1 MKQNIV
7 ISINGLTKTY
17 DEFIAVNE
25 ISFDVNKGEV
35 FALLGPNGAGKT
47 TTVEIIECL
56 KTPDNGKVEIFGIN
70 LKDKKKQNE
79 IKRKIGVMPQNFNAF
94 DWLTVKENLEYFRNL
109 YDSKISVDELIDRV
123 GLAKKT
129 DSMYKTLSGG
139 MKQRV
144 GIAISLINEP
154 ELLFLDEPTAGLDPQ
169 ARRETWNLIKK
180 LKQQGKT
187 IFLTT
192 HYMEE
197 AQELSD
203 RILIIIE
210 GKIVAS
216 GSPSELIENYGGNK
230 SIILKNCDR
239 RILEGK
245 NIQYE
250 IDTESQIHIIFDN
263 NDQLFKILAA
273 VTDDPNVEIEIKKPN
288 LDEAFLNLTGRR
300 INDEGLAK

>member
-1 MKQNIV
+1 MINNIV
-7 ISINGLTKTY
+7 INIEGLTKTY
-17 DEFIAVNE
+17 DKFTAVDE
-25 ISFDVNKGEV
+25 ISFTVNEGEV

-56 KTPDNGKVEIFGIN
+56 KTPDKGKVEIFGID
-70 LKDKKKQNE
+70 LKDKKKQNDV
-79 IKRKIGVMPQNFNAF
+79 KRKIGVMPQNFNAF
-94 DWLTVKENLEYFRNL
+94 DWLTVKENLEYFRDL
-109 YDSKISVDELIDRV
+109 YSSKISTDELINRV
-123 GLAKKT
+123 GLGEKMN
-129 DSMYKTLSGG
+129 SMYKTLSGG
-139 MKQRV
+139 TKQRV

-169 ARRETWNLIKK
+169 ARRETWNLIRK
-180 LKQQGKT
+180 LKEQGKT

-210 GKIVAS
+210 GKIVAR
-216 GSPSELIENYGGNK
+216 GSPDELIENHGGNK
-230 SIILKNCDR
+230 SVILKNCNKK
-239 RILEGK
+239 ILEDRGIK
-245 NIQYE
+245 YETGIENQIQ
-250 IDTESQIHIIFDN
+250 IIFDN
-263 NDQLFKILAA
+263 NEQLFNILSA

-300 INDEGLAK
+300 INAEGLAK

>member
-1 MKQNIV
+1 MINNIV
-7 ISINGLTKTY
+7 INIEGLTKTY
-17 DEFIAVNE
+17 DKFTAVDE
-25 ISFDVNKGEV
+25 ISFTVNEGEV

-56 KTPDNGKVEIFGIN
+56 KTPDKGKVEIFGID
-70 LKDKKKQNE
+70 LKDKKKQNDV
-79 IKRKIGVMPQNFNAF
+79 KRKIGVMPQNFNAF
-94 DWLTVKENLEYFRNL
+94 DWLTVKENLEYFREL
-109 YDSKISVDELIDRV
+109 YSSKVSTDELIDRV
-123 GLAKKT
+123 GLRKKMN
-129 DSMYKTLSGG
+129 SMYKTLSGG
-139 MKQRV
+139 TKQRV

-169 ARRETWNLIKK
+169 ARRETWNLIRK
-180 LKQQGKT
+180 LKEQGKT

-210 GKIVAS
+210 GKIVAG
-216 GSPSELIENYGGNK
+216 GSPNELIENYGGNK
-230 SIILKNCDR
+230 SVILKNCNKK
-239 RILEGK
+239 ILEDSGIK
-245 NIQYE
+245 YETNTEKQIQ
-250 IDTESQIHIIFDN
+250 IIFDN
-263 NDQLFKILAA
+263 NEQLFNILSA

-300 INDEGLAK
+300 INAEGLAK

>member
-1 MKQNIV
+1 MINNIV
-7 ISINGLTKTY
+7 INIEGLTKTY
-17 DEFIAVNE
+17 DKFTAVDE
-25 ISFDVNKGEV
+25 ISFTVNEGEV

-56 KTPDNGKVEIFGIN
+56 KTSDKGKVEIFGID
-70 LKDKKKQNE
+70 LKDKKKQNDV
-79 IKRKIGVMPQNFNAF
+79 KRRIGVMPQNFNAF
-94 DWLTVKENLEYFRNL
+94 DWLTVKENLEYFREL
-109 YDSKISVDELIDRV
+109 YSSKVSTDELIDRV
-123 GLAKKT
+123 GLRKKMN
-129 DSMYKTLSGG
+129 SMYKTLSGG
-139 MKQRV
+139 TKQRV

-169 ARRETWNLIKK
+169 ARRETWNLIRE
-180 LKQQGKT
+180 LKEQGKT

-210 GKIVAS
+210 GKIVAG
-216 GSPSELIENYGGNK
+216 GSPNELIENYGGKK
-230 SIILKNCDR
+230 SVILKNCNKK
-239 RILEGK
+239 ILENRGIEYETDAE
-245 NIQYE
+245 NQIQ
-250 IDTESQIHIIFDN
+250 IIFDN
-263 NDQLFKILAA
+263 NEQLFNILSA

-300 INDEGLAK
+300 INAEGLAK

>member
-1 MKQNIV
+1 MKQDIV
-7 ISINGLTKTY
+7 INIEGLTKTY

-109 YDSKISVDELIDRV
+109 YYSKISVDELIDRV

-300 INDEGLAK
+300 INEEGLAK

>member
-1 MKQNIV
+1 LINNIV
-7 ISINGLTKTY
+7 INIEGLTKTY
-17 DEFIAVNE
+17 DKFTAVDE
-25 ISFDVNKGEV
+25 ISFTVNEGEV

-56 KTPDNGKVEIFGIN
+56 KTSDKGKVEIFGID
-70 LKDKKKQNE
+70 LKDKKKQNDV
-79 IKRKIGVMPQNFNAF
+79 KRRIGVMPQNFNAF
-94 DWLTVKENLEYFRNL
+94 DWLTVKENLEYFREL
-109 YDSKISVDELIDRV
+109 YSSKISTDELIDRV
-123 GLAKKT
+123 GLGEKMN
-129 DSMYKTLSGG
+129 SIYKTLSGG
-139 MKQRV
+139 TKQRV

-169 ARRETWNLIKK
+169 ARRETWNLIRK
-180 LKQQGKT
+180 LKEQGKT

-210 GKIVAS
+210 GKIVAG
-216 GSPSELIENYGGNK
+216 GSPNELIENYGGNK
-230 SIILKNCDR
+230 SVILKNCNKK
-239 RILEGK
+239 ILEDRGIK
-245 NIQYE
+245 YETGMENQIQ
-250 IDTESQIHIIFDN
+250 IIFDN
-263 NDQLFKILAA
+263 NEQLFNILSA

-300 INDEGLAK
+300 INAEGLAK

>member
-7 ISINGLTKTY
+7 INIEGLTKTY

-70 LKDKKKQNE
+70 LKDKNKQKE

-94 DWLTVKENLEYFRNL
+94 DWLTVKENLDYFRNL
-109 YDSKISVDELIDRV
+109 YDSNISVEELIDRI

-239 RILEGK
+239 NILEKK

>member
-79 IKRKIGVMPQNFNAF
+79 VKRKIGVMPQNFNAF

>member
-1 MKQNIV
+1 MKQDIIINIE
-7 ISINGLTKTY
+7 GLTKTY

-94 DWLTVKENLEYFRNL
+94 DWLTVKENLDYFRNL

-216 GSPSELIENYGGNK
+216 GSPNELIENYGGNK

-239 RILEGK
+239 NTLEEK

-300 INDEGLAK
+300 INEEGLAK

>member
-1 MKQNIV
+1 MKNNTVINIE
-7 ISINGLTKTY
+7 GLTKTY
-17 DEFIAVNE
+17 DKFIAVNE
-25 ISFDVNKGEV
+25 ISFIVNEGEV

-56 KTPDNGKVEIFGIN
+56 KTPDSGKVEIFGIN
-70 LKDKKKQNE
+70 LKDKKKQND
-79 IKRKIGVMPQNFNAF
+79 IKRKIGVMPQHFNAF
-94 DWLTVKENLEYFRNL
+94 DWLTVKENLDYFRNL

-216 GSPSELIENYGGNK
+216 GSPNELIENYGGNK

-239 RILEGK
+239 NTLEEK

-300 INDEGLAK
+300 INEEGLAK

>member
-1 MKQNIV
+1 LINNIV
-7 ISINGLTKTY
+7 INIEGLTKTY
-17 DEFIAVNE
+17 DKFTAVDE
-25 ISFDVNKGEV
+25 ISFTVNEGEV

-56 KTPDNGKVEIFGIN
+56 KTPDKGKVEIFGID
-70 LKDKKKQNE
+70 LKDKKKQNDV
-79 IKRKIGVMPQNFNAF
+79 KRKIGVMPQNFNAF
-94 DWLTVKENLEYFRNL
+94 DWLTVKENLEYFRDL
-109 YDSKISVDELIDRV
+109 YSSKISTDELINRV
-123 GLAKKT
+123 GLGEKMN
-129 DSMYKTLSGG
+129 SMYKTLSGG
-139 MKQRV
+139 TKQRV

-169 ARRETWNLIKK
+169 ARRETWNLIRK
-180 LKQQGKT
+180 LKEQGKT

-210 GKIVAS
+210 GKIVAR
-216 GSPSELIENYGGNK
+216 GSPDELIENHGGNK
-230 SIILKNCDR
+230 SVILKNCNKK
-239 RILEGK
+239 ILEDRGIK
-245 NIQYE
+245 YETGIENQIQ
-250 IDTESQIHIIFDN
+250 IIFDN
-263 NDQLFKILAA
+263 NEQLFNILSA

-300 INDEGLAK
+300 INAEGLAK

>member
-1 MKQNIV
+1 M
-7 ISINGLTKTY
+7 
-17 DEFIAVNE
+17 
-25 ISFDVNKGEV
+25 
-35 FALLGPNGAGKT
+35 
-47 TTVEIIECL
+47 
-56 KTPDNGKVEIFGIN
+56 EIFGIN

-94 DWLTVKENLEYFRNL
+94 DWLTVKENLDYFRNL

-300 INDEGLAK
+300 INEEGLAK

>member
-1 MKQNIV
+1 MINNIV
-7 ISINGLTKTY
+7 INIEGLTKTY
-17 DEFIAVNE
+17 DKFTAVDE
-25 ISFDVNKGEV
+25 ISFTVNEGEV

-56 KTPDNGKVEIFGIN
+56 KTSDKGKVEIFGID
-70 LKDKKKQNE
+70 LKDKKKQNDV
-79 IKRKIGVMPQNFNAF
+79 KRRIGVMPQNFNAF
-94 DWLTVKENLEYFRNL
+94 DWLTVKENLEYFREL
-109 YDSKISVDELIDRV
+109 YSSKISTDELIDRV
-123 GLAKKT
+123 GLRKKT
-129 DSMYKTLSGG
+129 NSIYKTLSGG
-139 MKQRV
+139 TKQRV

-169 ARRETWNLIKK
+169 ARRETWNLIRK
-180 LKQQGKT
+180 LKEQGKT

-210 GKIVAS
+210 GKIVAG
-216 GSPSELIENYGGNK
+216 GSPNELIENYGGKK
-230 SIILKNCDR
+230 SVILKNCNKK
-239 RILEGK
+239 ILENRGIEYETDAE
-245 NIQYE
+245 NQIQ
-250 IDTESQIHIIFDN
+250 IIFDN
-263 NDQLFKILAA
+263 NEQLFNILSA

-300 INDEGLAK
+300 INAEGLAK

>member
-123 GLAKKT
+123 GSVSYTHL
-129 DSMYKTLSGG
+129 TL
-139 MKQRV
+139 
-144 GIAISLINEP
+144 
-154 ELLFLDEPTAGLDPQ
+154 PT
-169 ARRETWNLIKK
+169 I
-180 LKQQGKT
+180 
-187 IFLTT
+187 
-192 HYMEE
+192 Y
-197 AQELSD
+197 S
-203 RILIIIE
+203 
-210 GKIVAS
+210 V
-216 GSPSELIENYGGNK
+216 
-230 SIILKNCDR
+230 
-239 RILEGK
+239 
-245 NIQYE
+245 
-250 IDTESQIHIIFDN
+250 
-263 NDQLFKILAA
+263 
-273 VTDDPNVEIEIKKPN
+273 
-288 LDEAFLNLTGRR
+288 
-300 INDEGLAK
+300 

>member
-154 ELLFLDEPTAGLDPQ
+154 ELLFHDEPTAGLDPQ

-273 VTDDPNVEIEIKKPN
+273 VTDDPNEEIEIKKPN

-300 INDEGLAK
+300 INEEGLAK

>member
-1 MKQNIV
+1 MINNIV
-7 ISINGLTKTY
+7 INIEGLTKTY
-17 DEFIAVNE
+17 DKFTAVDE
-25 ISFDVNKGEV
+25 ISFTVNEGEV

-56 KTPDNGKVEIFGIN
+56 KTSDKGKVEIFGID
-70 LKDKKKQNE
+70 LKDKKKQNDV
-79 IKRKIGVMPQNFNAF
+79 KRRIGVMPQNFNAF
-94 DWLTVKENLEYFRNL
+94 DWLTVKENLEYFREL
-109 YDSKISVDELIDRV
+109 YSSKISTDELIDRV
-123 GLAKKT
+123 GLRKKT
-129 DSMYKTLSGG
+129 NSIYKTLSGG
-139 MKQRV
+139 TKQRV

-169 ARRETWNLIKK
+169 ARRETWNLIRK
-180 LKQQGKT
+180 LKEQGKT

-210 GKIVAS
+210 GKIVAG
-216 GSPSELIENYGGNK
+216 GSPNELIENYGGNK
-230 SIILKNCDR
+230 SVILKNCNKK
-239 RILEGK
+239 ILEDRGIK
-245 NIQYE
+245 YETGIENQIQ
-250 IDTESQIHIIFDN
+250 IIFDN
-263 NDQLFKILAA
+263 NEQLFNILSA

-300 INDEGLAK
+300 INAEGLAK

>member
-1 MKQNIV
+1 MSV
-7 ISINGLTKTY
+7 ISCSDLSKKY
-17 DEFIAVNE
+17 DEVLALDSVNLDIE
-25 ISFDVNKGEV
+25 KGE
-35 FALLGPNGAGKT
+35 FFGLLGPNGAGKT

-94 DWLTVKENLEYFRNL
+94 DWLTVKENLDYFRNL

-300 INDEGLAK
+300 INEEGLAK

>member
-1 MKQNIV
+1 MKNNTVINIE
-7 ISINGLTKTY
+7 GLTKTY
-17 DEFIAVNE
+17 DKFIAVNE
-25 ISFDVNKGEV
+25 ISFIVNEGEV

-56 KTPDNGKVEIFGIN
+56 KTPDSGKVEIFGIN
-70 LKDKKKQNE
+70 LKDKKKQND

-94 DWLTVKENLEYFRNL
+94 DWLTVKENLDYFRNL

-216 GSPSELIENYGGNK
+216 GSPNELIENYGGNK

-239 RILEGK
+239 NTLEEK

-300 INDEGLAK
+300 INEEGLAK

>member
-1 MKQNIV
+1 LKQNIV
-7 ISINGLTKTY
+7 INIEGLTKTY

-70 LKDKKKQNE
+70 LKDKNKQKE

-94 DWLTVKENLEYFRNL
+94 DWLTVKENLDYFRNL
-109 YDSKISVDELIDRV
+109 YDSNISVEELIDRI

-239 RILEGK
+239 NILEKK

>member
-1 MKQNIV
+1 MKQDIIINIE
-7 ISINGLTKTY
+7 GLTKTY
-17 DEFIAVNE
+17 NEFIAVNN

-94 DWLTVKENLEYFRNL
+94 DWLTIKENLDYFRKL
-109 YDSKISVDELIDRV
+109 YDSNISIDELIDRV

-129 DSMYKTLSGG
+129 NSMYKTLSGG

-216 GSPSELIENYGGNK
+216 GSPSKLIENYGGNK
-230 SIILKNCDR
+230 SIILKNCNKN
-239 RILEGK
+239 ILEEK
-245 NIQYE
+245 NIRYE
-250 IDTESQIHIIFDN
+250 IDSESQIHIIFDN
-263 NDQLFKILAA
+263 NDQLFNILTA

-300 INDEGLAK
+300 INEEGLAK

>member
-70 LKDKKKQNE
+70 LKDKNKQKE

-94 DWLTVKENLEYFRNL
+94 DWLTVKENLDYFRNL
-109 YDSKISVDELIDRV
+109 YDSNISVDELIDRI

-239 RILEGK
+239 NILEKK

>member
-1 MKQNIV
+1 LINNIV
-7 ISINGLTKTY
+7 INIEGLTKTY
-17 DEFIAVNE
+17 DKFTAVDE
-25 ISFDVNKGEV
+25 ISFTVNEGEV

-56 KTPDNGKVEIFGIN
+56 KTPDKGKVEIFGID
-70 LKDKKKQNE
+70 LKDKKKQNDV
-79 IKRKIGVMPQNFNAF
+79 KRKIGVMPQNFNAF
-94 DWLTVKENLEYFRNL
+94 DWLTVKENLEYFREL
-109 YDSKISVDELIDRV
+109 YSSKISTDELIDRV
-123 GLAKKT
+123 GLGKKMN
-129 DSMYKTLSGG
+129 SMYKTLSGG
-139 MKQRV
+139 TKQRV

-169 ARRETWNLIKK
+169 ARRETWNLIRK
-180 LKQQGKT
+180 LKEQGKT

-210 GKIVAS
+210 GKIVAG
-216 GSPSELIENYGGNK
+216 GSPNELIENYGGNK
-230 SIILKNCDR
+230 SVILKNCNKK
-239 RILEGK
+239 ILEDSGIK
-245 NIQYE
+245 YETNTEKQIQ
-250 IDTESQIHIIFDN
+250 IIFDN
-263 NDQLFKILAA
+263 NEQLFNILSA

-300 INDEGLAK
+300 INAEGLAK

>member
-1 MKQNIV
+1 MINNIV
-7 ISINGLTKTY
+7 INIEGLTKTY
-17 DEFIAVNE
+17 DKFTAVDE
-25 ISFDVNKGEV
+25 ISFTVNEGEV

-56 KTPDNGKVEIFGIN
+56 KTPDKGKVEIFGID
-70 LKDKKKQNE
+70 LKDKKKQNDV
-79 IKRKIGVMPQNFNAF
+79 KRKIGVMPQNFNAF
-94 DWLTVKENLEYFRNL
+94 DWLTVKENLEYFRDL
-109 YDSKISVDELIDRV
+109 YSSKISTDELINLV
-123 GLAKKT
+123 GLGEKMN
-129 DSMYKTLSGG
+129 SMYKTLSGG
-139 MKQRV
+139 TKQRV

-169 ARRETWNLIKK
+169 ARRETWNLIRK
-180 LKQQGKT
+180 LKEQGKT

-210 GKIVAS
+210 GKIVAG
-216 GSPSELIENYGGNK
+216 GSPNELIENYGGNK
-230 SIILKNCDR
+230 SVILKNCNKK
-239 RILEGK
+239 ILEDRGIK
-245 NIQYE
+245 YETGIENQIQ
-250 IDTESQIHIIFDN
+250 IIFDN
-263 NDQLFKILAA
+263 NEQLFNILSA

-300 INDEGLAK
+300 INAEGLAK

>member
-7 ISINGLTKTY
+7 INIEGLTKTY

-70 LKDKKKQNE
+70 LKDKNKQKE

-94 DWLTVKENLEYFRNL
+94 DWLTIKENLDYFRNL
-109 YDSKISVDELIDRV
+109 YDSNISVDELIDRI

-180 LKQQGKT
+180 LKQEGKT

-239 RILEGK
+239 NILEKK

>member
-7 ISINGLTKTY
+7 INIEGLTKTY

-94 DWLTVKENLEYFRNL
+94 DWLTVKENLHYFRNL

-216 GSPSELIENYGGNK
+216 GSPNELIENYGGNK

-239 RILEGK
+239 NTLEEK

-288 LDEAFLNLTGRR
+288 LDEVFLNLTGRR
-300 INDEGLAK
+300 INEEGLAK

>member
-1 MKQNIV
+1 MINNIV
-7 ISINGLTKTY
+7 INIEGLTKTY
-17 DEFIAVNE
+17 DKFTAVDE
-25 ISFDVNKGEV
+25 ISFTVNEGEV

-56 KTPDNGKVEIFGIN
+56 KTSDKGKVEIFGID
-70 LKDKKKQNE
+70 LKDKKKQNDV
-79 IKRKIGVMPQNFNAF
+79 KRRIGVMPQNFNAF
-94 DWLTVKENLEYFRNL
+94 DWLTVKENLEYFREL
-109 YDSKISVDELIDRV
+109 YSSKVSTDELIDRV
-123 GLAKKT
+123 GLRKKT
-129 DSMYKTLSGG
+129 NSIYKTLSGG
-139 MKQRV
+139 TKQRV

-169 ARRETWNLIKK
+169 ARRETWNLIRK
-180 LKQQGKT
+180 LKEQGKT

-210 GKIVAS
+210 GKIVAG
-216 GSPSELIENYGGNK
+216 GSPNELIENYGGKK
-230 SIILKNCDR
+230 SVILKNCNKK
-239 RILEGK
+239 ILENRGIEYETDAE
-245 NIQYE
+245 NQIQ
-250 IDTESQIHIIFDN
+250 IIFDN
-263 NDQLFKILAA
+263 NEQLFNILSA

-300 INDEGLAK
+300 INAEGLAK

>member
-1 MKQNIV
+1 LKQNIV

-239 RILEGK
+239 NTLEEK

-300 INDEGLAK
+300 INEEGLAK

>member
-1 MKQNIV
+1 MINNIV
-7 ISINGLTKTY
+7 INIEGLTKTY
-17 DEFIAVNE
+17 DKFTAVDE
-25 ISFDVNKGEV
+25 ISFTVNEGEV

-56 KTPDNGKVEIFGIN
+56 KTPDKGKVEIFGID
-70 LKDKKKQNE
+70 LKDRKKQNDV
-79 IKRKIGVMPQNFNAF
+79 KRKIGVMPQNFNAF
-94 DWLTVKENLEYFRNL
+94 DWLTVKENLEYFKDL
-109 YDSKISVDELIDRV
+109 YSSKISTDELINRV
-123 GLAKKT
+123 GLGEKMN
-129 DSMYKTLSGG
+129 SMYKTLSGG
-139 MKQRV
+139 TKQRV

-169 ARRETWNLIKK
+169 ARRETWNLIRK
-180 LKQQGKT
+180 LKEQGKT

-210 GKIVAS
+210 GKIVAG
-216 GSPSELIENYGGNK
+216 GSPNELIENYGGNK
-230 SIILKNCDR
+230 SVILKNCNKK
-239 RILEGK
+239 ILEDRGIK
-245 NIQYE
+245 YETGMENQIQ
-250 IDTESQIHIIFDN
+250 IIFDN
-263 NDQLFKILAA
+263 NEQLFNILSA

-300 INDEGLAK
+300 INAEGLAK

>member
-94 DWLTVKENLEYFRNL
+94 DWLTVKENLDYFRNL

-230 SIILKNCDR
+230 SIILKNCNR
-239 RILEGK
+239 NTLEEK

-300 INDEGLAK
+300 INEEGLAK

>member
-1 MKQNIV
+1 LINNIV
-7 ISINGLTKTY
+7 INIEGLTKTY
-17 DEFIAVNE
+17 DKFTAVDE
-25 ISFDVNKGEV
+25 ISFTVNEGEV

-56 KTPDNGKVEIFGIN
+56 KTPDKGKVEIFGID
-70 LKDKKKQNE
+70 LKDKKKQNDV
-79 IKRKIGVMPQNFNAF
+79 KRKIGVMPQNFNAF
-94 DWLTVKENLEYFRNL
+94 DWLTVKENLEYFKDL
-109 YDSKISVDELIDRV
+109 YSSKISTDELINRV
-123 GLAKKT
+123 GLGEKMN
-129 DSMYKTLSGG
+129 SMYKTLSGG
-139 MKQRV
+139 TKQRV

-169 ARRETWNLIKK
+169 ARRETWNLIRK
-180 LKQQGKT
+180 LKEQGKT

-210 GKIVAS
+210 GKIVAG
-216 GSPSELIENYGGNK
+216 GSPNELIENYGGNK
-230 SIILKNCDR
+230 SVILKNCNKK
-239 RILEGK
+239 ILEDRGIK
-245 NIQYE
+245 YETGMENQIQ
-250 IDTESQIHIIFDN
+250 IIFDN
-263 NDQLFKILAA
+263 NEQLFNILSA

-300 INDEGLAK
+300 INAEGLAK

>member
-1 MKQNIV
+1 LINNIV
-7 ISINGLTKTY
+7 INIEGLTKTY
-17 DEFIAVNE
+17 DKFTAVDE
-25 ISFDVNKGEV
+25 ISFTVNEGEV

-56 KTPDNGKVEIFGIN
+56 KTPDKGKVEIFGID
-70 LKDKKKQNE
+70 LKDKKKQKDV
-79 IKRKIGVMPQNFNAF
+79 KRKIGVMPQNFNAF
-94 DWLTVKENLEYFRNL
+94 DWLTVKENLEYFKDL
-109 YDSKISVDELIDRV
+109 YSSKISTDELINRV
-123 GLAKKT
+123 GLGEKMN
-129 DSMYKTLSGG
+129 SMYKTLSGG
-139 MKQRV
+139 TKQRV

-169 ARRETWNLIKK
+169 ARRETWNLIRK
-180 LKQQGKT
+180 LKEQGKT

-210 GKIVAS
+210 GKIVAG
-216 GSPSELIENYGGNK
+216 GSPNELIENYGGNK
-230 SIILKNCDR
+230 SVILKNCNKK
-239 RILEGK
+239 ILEDRGIK
-245 NIQYE
+245 YETGMENQIQ
-250 IDTESQIHIIFDN
+250 IIFDN
-263 NDQLFKILAA
+263 NEQLFNILSA

-300 INDEGLAK
+300 INAEGLAK

>member
-1 MKQNIV
+1 LINNIV
-7 ISINGLTKTY
+7 INIEGLTKTY
-17 DEFIAVNE
+17 DKFTAVDE
-25 ISFDVNKGEV
+25 ISFTVNEGEV

-56 KTPDNGKVEIFGIN
+56 KTSDKGKVEIFGID
-70 LKDKKKQNE
+70 LKDKKKQNDV
-79 IKRKIGVMPQNFNAF
+79 KRRIGVMPQNFNAF
-94 DWLTVKENLEYFRNL
+94 DWLTVKENLEYFREL
-109 YDSKISVDELIDRV
+109 YSSKISTDELIDRV
-123 GLAKKT
+123 GLRKKT
-129 DSMYKTLSGG
+129 NSIYKTLSGG
-139 MKQRV
+139 TKQRV

-169 ARRETWNLIKK
+169 ARRETWNLIRK
-180 LKQQGKT
+180 LKEQGKT

-210 GKIVAS
+210 GKIVAG
-216 GSPSELIENYGGNK
+216 GSPNELIENYGGNK
-230 SIILKNCDR
+230 SVILKNCNKK
-239 RILEGK
+239 ILEDRGIK
-245 NIQYE
+245 YETGIENQIQ
-250 IDTESQIHIIFDN
+250 IIFDN
-263 NDQLFKILAA
+263 NEQLFNILSA

-300 INDEGLAK
+300 INAEGLAK

>member
-7 ISINGLTKTY
+7 INIEGLTKTY
-17 DEFIAVNE
+17 NEFIAVNE

-94 DWLTVKENLEYFRNL
+94 DWLTVKENLHYFKNL

-216 GSPSELIENYGGNK
+216 GSPNELIENYGGNK

-239 RILEGK
+239 NTLEEK

-288 LDEAFLNLTGRR
+288 LDEVFLNLTGRR
-300 INDEGLAK
+300 INEEGLAK